1 MNNMKEIRDM
11 VRHLHVLHEEVR
23 VLESRIEP
31 QDCGYLKTTVGTLR
45 DRIKEIQEQLDDK
58 LES

>member
-1 MNNMKEIRDM
+1 MTEIRDM

-31 QDCGYLKTTVGTLR
+31 HDCGYLKTTVSTLR
-45 DRIKEIQEQLDDK
+45 SRIKEIQERLDQK
-58 LES
+58 MS